1 MSEQYFETIK
11 TLDEEV
17 LNLQYHNARV
27 ARTIGLNINLHDY
40 IFPPCEDLLRC
51 KLIYDESGVLSVE
64 YFPYQKREIKSFKL
78 VFDDS
83 IDYSKKKL
91 DRSGIDRL
99 FAQKGECDEI
109 IIVKKGLITDTSIA
123 NIAVLDDGIWFTS
136 KTPLLEGTTR
146 ARLLDEGLIK
156 ERDIDID
163 MLKSAQ
169 QIALM
174 NVMIDFDIKEEY
186 TIVE

>member
-1 MSEQYFETIK
+1 MSEQFFETIK

-40 IFPPCEDLLRC
+40 IFPPSEELLRC

-64 YFPYQKREIKSFKL
+64 YFPYQKREIESFKL
-78 VFDDS
+78 VFDDN

-91 DRSGIDRL
+91 DRSDIDTL
-99 FAQKGECDEI
+99 FEKRGECDEI
-109 IIVKKGLITDTSIA
+109 IIVKNALITDTSIA
-123 NIAVLDDGIWFTS
+123 NIAVLDDGIWFTP
-136 KTPLLEGTTR
+136 KTPLLKGTTR
-146 ARLLDEGLIK
+146 ARLLDEGFIK

-163 MLKSAQ
+163 MLKSVQ
-169 QIALM
+169 EIALM
-174 NVMIDFDIKEEY
+174 NAMVDFDIKKNYE
-186 TIVE
+186 IS